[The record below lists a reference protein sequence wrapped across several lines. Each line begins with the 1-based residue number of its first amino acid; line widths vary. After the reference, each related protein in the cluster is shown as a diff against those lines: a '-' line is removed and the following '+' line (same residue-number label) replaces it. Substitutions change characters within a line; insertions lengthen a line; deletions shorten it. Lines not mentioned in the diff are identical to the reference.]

1 MEYRNELK
9 FEVSDYDLVQIKG
22 RLQPLMHPDSH
33 QSENGYTVR
42 SLYFDDVYDSCMLE
56 KENGISRREK
66 YRIRIYNSNSDLIRL
81 EKKIKHIGM
90 TRKIS
95 WDLTMDDCKA
105 LLENDMDYLYGALSK
120 HSSTL
125 LGEFALKILQRK
137 FSPKCIVEYER
148 IAFTENIGNVRI
160 TFDRNISGSRQTE
173 NFFDPG
179 IFLVPVMPASR
190 HILEVKYDELLPHYI
205 LQALD
210 LGHLH
215 KQAFSKYYITRATI
229 G

>member
-9 FEVSDYDLVQIKG
+9 FEVSDFELVQING

-33 QSENGYTVR
+33 QSEKGYTVR

-56 KENGISRREK
+56 KENGVSLREK
-66 YRIRIYNSNSDLIRL
+66 YRIRIYNCNSDLIRL
-81 EKKIKHIGM
+81 EKKIKHVGM
-90 TRKIS
+90 TRKVS
-95 WDLTMDDCKA
+95 WNLTMEDCKA
-105 LLENDMDYLYGALSK
+105 LLEKDMDYLYSVSSR
-120 HSSTL
+120 HSGTL
-125 LGEFALKILQRK
+125 LGEFALKMLQRK
-137 FSPKCIVEYER
+137 FSPKCIIEYER

-160 TFDRNISGSRQTE
+160 TFDRNISGSRQIE

-179 IFLVPVMPASR
+179 IFLVPVMPSAR

-210 LGHLH
+210 LGYLH
-215 KQAFSKYYITRATI
+215 KQSFSKYYITRAAI